1 MRHYNEY
8 IFLLTVV
15 FFSSCF
21 QSEVATIESI
31 GLNIDTT
38 NYVLASKPS
47 PTQDSLIRKFPSL
60 LLNNGESVV
69 IGKLSYGCFHYYDEA
84 ITIFKMNG
92 QYSITYKKVNGDV
105 NHPMIIEKH
114 LDTAASNSLSDFSK
128 YCKFAIRNYV
138 REQSRDSL
146 YIGAVHKMY
155 VTKGKETI
163 IIPSEGAIGWDGYG
177 MLVKRLNLEN

>member
-8 IFLLTVV
+8 IFLLVV
-15 FFSSCF
+15 VSFSSCF

-38 NYVLASKPS
+38 NYRLTNKPN

-60 LLNNGESVV
+60 SLSNGESVV
-69 IGKLSYGCFHYYDEA
+69 IGKVSYGCFHYYEEA

-92 QYSITYKKVNGDV
+92 QYSITYKKVNSDV

-114 LDTAASNSLSDFSK
+114 LDTVASNSLSDFSK
-128 YCKFAIRNYV
+128 YCKYAIRNSV
-138 REQSRDSL
+138 KEQSRDSL
-146 YIGAVHKMY
+146 YIGAEHKIY

-163 IIPSEGAIGWDGYG
+163 IIPSQGTIGWDGYG